1 MNVQNA
7 NPAPVEDNVSIEEL
21 SAARTIYTSMLLA
34 CKKLSLYPHGH
45 NICMDS
51 INHFY
56 SQLASFLK
64 GYGTYRLEIER
75 ERVAFK
81 GQAIS
86 SGMPEEGTPHFILF
100 RDGIK
105 WLEFIDGIEEQEI
118 DRILRIFNGY
128 GKLSAEPE
136 GDIVTAF
143 WEAQFPHLQYE
154 VAAFSW
160 GGFEDSGEGVF
171 CPATEKS
178 SSGQFREK
186 NLEKTVSISEPLIDH
201 EHLSLTIQEQERLK
215 KMIVSEEEAD
225 LTSYLDALLD
235 TLLQHREKEN
245 FTIVL
250 EVLSEEF
257 KNSLVKK
264 DFPIALKILEGLQH
278 VQTICDEDAPWACRL
293 IEEFST
299 DISCPDS
306 LGILKD
312 SWKKIGP
319 EDAEILKR
327 IFQLLDGQAI
337 QTLASLLVQPQP
349 QHLRQVIFDSI
360 IFLASQDIRHLE
372 SILFNS
378 DEKLTER
385 LVPLITAMEG
395 GQTIKYLMKLARH
408 PSVRVRHEAIT
419 HILKKEA
426 VPAKHL
432 FSLLPDKD
440 ASIRKMVLERLGQSR
455 DAAVEDLFMEYLQ
468 NEGFNDGDE
477 DHVLQC
483 FKTLGK
489 CGSSRCVPF
498 LGQSLCKRPWLLCF
512 RRPVNRRGAAAALAR
527 LGISESEKILNAAG
541 KSLFPGLR
549 SLVRKAREE
558 LKQEKG
564 YQNV

>member
-1 MNVQNA
+1 VTNQESKSKALENDA
-7 NPAPVEDNVSIEEL
+7 SHEEL
-21 SAARTIYTSMLLA
+21 SAARTIYSSMLLA

-56 SQLASFLK
+56 SQLASFFK
-64 GYGTYRLEIER
+64 GYGTFRLEIER
-75 ERVAFK
+75 ERVVFK

-86 SGMPEEGTPHFILF
+86 SGMPEEGTPHLILF

-105 WLEFIDGIEEQEI
+105 WLEFMDGMEEQEI
-118 DRILRIFNGY
+118 DGILRIFNRY
-128 GKLSAEPE
+128 GKLTSEPE

-160 GGFEDSGEGVF
+160 GGYEDTGEGVF
-171 CPATEKS
+171 CPATENS
-178 SSGQFREK
+178 SSAQFREK

-201 EHLSLTIQEQERLK
+201 EQLSLTVQEQERLK
-215 KMIVSEEEAD
+215 EMIVSEEEAD

-264 DFPIALKILEGLQH
+264 DFPIGLKILEGLQH
-278 VQTICDEDAPWACRL
+278 VQTVCKEDEPWVCRL

-319 EDAEILKR
+319 EDTEILKR

-337 QTLASLLVQPQP
+337 QTLASLLMQPQP
-349 QHLRQVIFDSI
+349 QHLRQVLFDSI
-360 IFLASQDIRHLE
+360 VFLASKDIRHLE

-385 LVPLITAMEG
+385 LVPLITSMDG
-395 GQTIKYLMKLARH
+395 GQTIKYLIKLARH
-408 PSVRVRHEAIT
+408 PSLRVRHEAIS
-419 HILKKEA
+419 HILKNEA
-426 VPAKHL
+426 VPVKNL
-432 FSLLPDKD
+432 FSLLPDRD
-440 ASIRKMVLERLGQSR
+440 ASIRKMVLKRLGQSR
-455 DAAVEDLFMEYLQ
+455 DEAIEGLLIEYLQ
-468 NEGFNDGDE
+468 NDAFNEGDE

-498 LGQSLCKRPWLLCF
+498 LGESLCRRPWSLCF
-512 RRPVNRRGAAAALAR
+512 RKPLNRRGAAAALVR
-527 LGISESEKILNAAG
+527 LDTPESENILNAAG

-549 SLVRKAREE
+549 RVVRNAREE
-558 LKQEKG
+558 LKQEEG
-564 YQNV
+564 NRNV